1 MTIFVFMQ
9 GFMFLSKILLKI
21 IWIWIWIH
29 SLLGYNMMVFLN
41 SCILKNWHVHSLE
54 KKYLCLLAW
63 PISFGRGPLE
73 IFKVFWNVVGSSRA
87 YHWHSHSCTT
97 CIQAL
102 CMPFR
107 MQITSFFSLTH
118 WYFAL
123 RRNIFF
129 FPTKIILVIRF
140 PWNLFPFFF
149 GNATRKKD
157 NLTPHKQRHM
167 TFLLLLLL

>member
-1 MTIFVFMQ
+1 M
-9 GFMFLSKILLKI
+9 
-21 IWIWIWIH
+21 IWIWIVH
-29 SLLGYNMMVFLN
+29 TTQCFLN

-54 KKYLCLLAW
+54 KKYLYLLVR

-107 MQITSFFSLTH
+107 MQITSFFPWLTDIS
-118 WYFAL
+118 
-123 RRNIFF
+123 RCGGIFF

-167 TFLLLLLL
+167 TFLLLLYSIVVVPPILHEEGNLFKSWKL